1 MHGMKERV
9 RSMFENPESE
19 HFRLTNRA
27 IAVVAFVSLLL
38 ALAAFFTH
46 FDRYEHILFFADWII
61 TLFFT
66 VEYALRFWIAER
78 KWAYVRSPLGLI
90 DLASFVPTYL
100 GLGSFGFL
108 KTVRFLRIARLSR
121 VANVTNITKVTPKKG
136 K

>member
-9 RSMFENPESE
+9 RSMLDDPRSE
-19 HFRLTNRA
+19 YFRLTNS
-27 IAVVAFVSLLL
+27 IIIVVALLSLLL
-38 ALAAFFTH
+38 ALAAFFTY

-66 VEYALRFWIAER
+66 FEYALRFWIAER

-121 VANVTNITKVTPKKG
+121 VANVTNIAKVVPKKE
-136 K
+136 